1 PRRDFARTERE
12 ARHRRQFRLQA
23 QLACHIDDAANS
35 DGVGNLY
42 RNRVDRM
49 GEGGAQRDHA
59 VEAAAVVLRLPIAD
73 LYWSVDRGHLRVET
87 LLEGGEIDKDLEEG
101 ARLPLRLGRPIE
113 LAFGVVAAAHHRQD
127 GTVRSHC
134 HKGGLSHSLGAAF
147 GLKPTRDDAFGD
159 ALHVEVERGAERQS
173 LDGAPTSCFRSL
185 PSMSTK

>member
-1 PRRDFARTERE
+1 
-12 ARHRRQFRLQA
+12 
-23 QLACHIDDAANS
+23 
-35 DGVGNLY
+35 
-42 RNRVDRM
+42 
-49 GEGGAQRDHA
+49 DHA

-127 GTVRSHC
+127 GTVGSHC

-159 ALHVEVERGAERQS
+159 ALHVEVERGAERQI
-173 LDGAPTSCFRSL
+173 LGW
-185 PSMSTK
+185 STDKLLQVTPEHVDEIICPRRIIRRHAQG